1 MWGTQYFDGLVAY
14 DMLPDITRW
23 IVTFPLC
30 FLYPPLLHQ
39 LVARRTAFLDH
50 IVYEEVDWMAN
61 RNADLPIRVI
71 TLGAGFDTRSIRFL
85 NNQTSFIPRSQN
97 KGATSS
103 ASADYHEIDLP
114 IVIQQKR
121 CMYGRLISR
130 RPKLKLPQLYEA
142 DLNYKNQVTLQ
153 LKKIFSSHQPKKCHT
168 IFVVEAVLLYLKK
181 ESVKPLLK
189 ACVAEASRHS
199 HDVTLCFADRFPVDF
214 ESKLDLDDYSE
225 RSMVETF
232 LKPIGFR
239 RLLDYQPRLGAT
251 SARHMGRARLTAD
264 P

>member
-1 MWGTQYFDGLVAY
+1 
-14 DMLPDITRW
+14 MLPDITRW
-23 IVTFPLC
+23 IVAFPLC
-30 FLYPPLLHQ
+30 FLYPPLIHQ
-39 LVARRTAFLDH
+39 IVARRTAFLDH
-50 IVYEEVDWMAN
+50 IVYEEVDWMAS
-61 RNADLPIRVI
+61 RDADLPVRVI

-85 NNQTSFIPRSQN
+85 NNQTLFEPLKGEN
-97 KGATSS
+97 KGTSHS
-103 ASADYHEIDLP
+103 VAFADYHEIDLP

-168 IFVVEAVLLYLKK
+168 IFVFEAVLLYLKK

-214 ESKLDLDDYSE
+214 ASKLDLDDYSE

-239 RLLDYQPRLGAT
+239 RLLDYQPRRCIFM
-251 SARHMGRARLTAD
+251 RHMGRARLTAD